1 MLGFK
6 EIHVS
11 KTGPKSEFPSDITTK
26 QEAVKTMTS
35 GAASDDI
42 AESFYNWVTFLSL
55 QCELL
60 E

>member
-1 MLGFK
+1 MLVKQAQSQNFHLTSPT
-6 EIHVS
+6 E
-11 KTGPKSEFPSDITTK
+11 

-42 AESFYNWVTFLSL
+42 AESFYDWVTFLSL